1 MTSKHIITKVSFKIT
16 IRERHFYI
24 DIRWLWIWNQ
34 YLYIWIWND
43 DRSTIIVLP
52 SFQLVT
58 RLNSQNRNENVFI
71 NEYCHINLYMNIL
84 SPNGIIE
91 VSTTRIWSFFTLFQF
106 LTRLKTSKYLK
117 VHISAGEMERREKR
131 AFQLLKM
138 PKKKISWNI
147 KTKCVTDFL
156 FTGPRVWRIILVITG
171 WALKKQT
178 FTLISIKIMRI
189 WKFFVY
195 I

>member
-71 NEYCHINLYMNIL
+71 NELCHINLFMNI
-84 SPNGIIE
+84 II
-91 VSTTRIWSFFTLFQF
+91 SNWHNWSFDPTKIEFFNLFHSLQDYWPPNTWNP
-106 LTRLKTSKYLK
+106 LVHTSWGNCRNVKNVLFSSPK
-117 VHISAGEMERREKR
+117 WER
-131 AFQLLKM
+131 
-138 PKKKISWNI
+138 KKIKWNI
-147 KTKCVTDFL
+147 KP
-156 FTGPRVWRIILVITG
+156 G
-171 WALKKQT
+171 A
-178 FTLISIKIMRI
+178 
-189 WKFFVY
+189 
-195 I
+195 